1 MQTLFINEEIKYT
14 GEQLSPHWIY
24 RNYNIMGNA
33 IIAFIGECEVNLNHM
48 VDIEDVINN
57 EPIYSKKML
66 NIIEEN
72 FNSTLV
78 ETVYK
83 QRLLVTITKE
93 LIEKNNNKINIKRSG
108 DDLYIGD
115 KKLSV
120 SIATKSITSTLIHFG
135 LNIDASGAPV
145 NAAELTKDAGII
157 DIKKFALELINK
169 YKEETEDISLSAC
182 KVRGVFNE

>member
-1 MQTLFINEEIKYT
+1 MKTLFIDKEIKYT

-24 RNYNIMGNA
+24 KNFNIMGNA
-33 IIAFIGECEVNLNHM
+33 IVAFIGECEVKLDHM

-66 NIIEEN
+66 NIIVED
-72 FNSTLV
+72 FNSSLI
-78 ETVYK
+78 EMVYK

-93 LIEKNNNKINIKRSG
+93 IIEKDYPSVKIRRNG
-108 DDLYIGD
+108 DDLFVND

-135 LNIDASGAPV
+135 LNIEAEGAPI
-145 NAAELTKDAGII
+145 NASDLMSDVGVT
-157 DIKKFALELINK
+157 DIKQFALEILSY
-169 YKEETEDISLSAC
+169 YKEEVEDINLAAS
-182 KVRGVFNE
+182 KVRGVI

>member
-1 MQTLFINEEIKYT
+1 METLFIDKEIKYT
-14 GEQLSPHWIY
+14 GAELAPHWIY
-24 RNYNIMGNA
+24 KNFNIMGNA
-33 IIAFIGECEVNLNHM
+33 IVAFIGECEVNLNHM

-72 FNSTLV
+72 FNSSLV
-78 ETVYK
+78 EMVYK

-93 LIEKNNNKINIKRSG
+93 LIEKNYPSVKITRSG
-108 DDLYIGD
+108 DDLFINN

-135 LNIDASGAPV
+135 LNIEADGAPV
-145 NAAELTKDAGII
+145 KAADLTHDAGIKN
-157 DIKKFALELINK
+157 IKQFATDL
-169 YKEETEDISLSAC
+169 LSAYKNEILDINLATS
-182 KVRGVFNE
+182 KVRGVI

>member
-1 MQTLFINEEIKYT
+1 METLFIDKEIKYT

-24 RNYNIMGNA
+24 KNFGIMGNA
-33 IIAFIGECEVNLNHM
+33 IVAFIGECEVNLNHM
-48 VDIEDVINN
+48 VDIEDVVNN

-66 NIIEEN
+66 NIIAED

-78 ETVYK
+78 EMVYK

-93 LIEKNNNKINIKRSG
+93 LIEKKHPDINIRRSA
-108 DDLYIGD
+108 DDLFINN

-135 LNIDASGAPV
+135 LNIISEGAPV
-145 NAAELTKDAGII
+145 NAADLTQDALIT
-157 DIKKFALELINK
+157 DIKQFAMEILSY
-169 YKEETEDISLSAC
+169 YKEEVKDIELAAT
-182 KVRGVFNE
+182 KVRGVTE

>member
-1 MQTLFINEEIKYT
+1 METLFTDKEIKYT

-24 RNYNIMGNA
+24 RNFNIMGNA
-33 IIAFIGECEVNLNHM
+33 IVSFIGECEVNLNHM

-72 FNSTLV
+72 FNCTL
-78 ETVYK
+78 EEMVYK

-93 LIEKNNNKINIKRSG
+93 LIEKISPEIKIKRNG
-108 DDLYIGD
+108 DDLYINN

-120 SIATKSITSTLIHFG
+120 SIATKSLTSCLIHFG
-135 LNIDASGAPV
+135 LNIDANGAPV
-145 NAAELTKDAGII
+145 NAADLINDAKIN
-157 DIKKFALELINK
+157 DIKIFAQELLEK
-169 YKEETEDISLSAC
+169 YKNETEDISLAVC
-182 KVRGVFNE
+182 KVRGVI

>member
-1 MQTLFINEEIKYT
+1 METLFIDKEIKYT

-24 RNYNIMGNA
+24 KNFHIMGNA
-33 IIAFIGECEVNLNHM
+33 VVCFIGKCDVDLSHM

-72 FNSTLV
+72 FDSSLINA
-78 ETVYK
+78 VYK
-83 QRLLVTITKE
+83 QRLLVTIAKE
-93 LIEKNNNKINIKRSG
+93 LIEKINPDIKIIRNG
-108 DDLYIGD
+108 DDLYINN

-135 LNIDASGAPV
+135 LNIDAKGAPV
-145 NAAELTKDAGII
+145 NAADLVTDAKIV
-157 DIKKFALELINK
+157 DIKDFAIQLINE
-169 YKEETEDISLSAC
+169 YKKETDDIILAAS
-182 KVRGVFNE
+182 KVRGVN